1 MSFGFVYIWRDRK
14 HKRYYIGAHWGTEN
28 DGYICSS
35 SWMMNA
41 YNRRKEDFKRR
52 ILKRIYTDKKD
63 MFLEEQK
70 YLNMVKDEELGKKYY
85 NLNKTW
91 QHWSSDEDRT
101 LSVKEKIRK
110 KIIYLYQND
119 TDYKK
124 KYFAGIKKRKTAS
137 KESYIARG
145 KKIKETL
152 AIKFPLENK
161 KTYMKVNSEEYRKV
175 LSEKSKELWKRPG
188 YKERVGGKISESL
201 KGRIPSEDTKRIWS
215 QQRKGRKYWNNG
227 VKRVLRKDCPGEG
240 WQRGMG
246 NF

>member
-91 QHWSSDEDRT
+91 QHWSFDDDKS
-101 LSVKEKIRK
+101 LSVKEKISKANSRK
-110 KIIYLYQND
+110 KKPKF
-119 TDYKK
+119 TEEH
-124 KYFAGIKKRKTAS
+124 KRKISEALKGVKLTDSHRKALS
-137 KESYIARG
+137 MAHKG
-145 KKIKETL
+145 KKI
-152 AIKFPLENK
+152 
-161 KTYMKVNSEEYRKV
+161 SEEHKTKLSKAMKGRK
-175 LSEKSKELWKRPG
+175 LFPFTEEHKRNISISKTGTKRVPFTEEH
-188 YKERVGGKISESL
+188 KRKISEA
-201 KGRIPSEDTKRIWS
+201 I
-215 QQRKGRKYWNNG
+215 QRKYQIGKSNDKSSKN
-227 VKRVLRKDCPGEG
+227 
-240 WQRGMG
+240 
-246 NF
+246 